1 MAATTVSLRLLIDS
15 KSRRVLFAEA
25 DKDFVDFL
33 FNILSLS
40 VGTVTRL
47 LTEKGMVGSLG
58 NLSGSIENLGDTYMQ
73 SAATKDILLKPMLW
87 SCNNVANDPEFI
99 CPDCGNVMDQNVD
112 LVNVTS
118 KGSPSV
124 EGGYVKG
131 DITCM
136 VMDDLVVK
144 PISTISSITLLNMF
158 KVQDVA
164 EGIVAVQ
171 VDPYRCIP
179 WERRN

>member
-1 MAATTVSLRLLIDS
+1 MVSEYATNNVPLL
-15 KSRRVLFAEA
+15 FPH
-25 DKDFVDFL
+25 
-33 FNILSLS
+33 
-40 VGTVTRL
+40 
-47 LTEKGMVGSLG
+47 
-58 NLSGSIENLGDTYMQ
+58 MQ
-73 SAATKDILLKPMLW
+73 SSTSATNLY
-87 SCNNVANDPEFI
+87 SC
-99 CPDCGNVMDQNVD
+99 GHNVD